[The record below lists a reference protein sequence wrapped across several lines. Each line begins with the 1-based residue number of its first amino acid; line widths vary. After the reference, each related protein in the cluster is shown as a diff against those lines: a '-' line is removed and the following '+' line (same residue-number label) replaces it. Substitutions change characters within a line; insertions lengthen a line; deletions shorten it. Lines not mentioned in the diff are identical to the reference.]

1 MNPYLYILSS
11 SIYTDQWG
19 QNWQRT
25 FRRFKGRQ
33 RNRIWNAPS
42 SGRAGGLPYASPLI
56 VLSITLTSLTG
67 YIYRH
72 LAAGPPVEGLYAH
85 YDVTEEL
92 GKGSFATVMKAMSKA
107 NGHWYAVKMIHN
119 KNLRRSTKTVDAT
132 GHRVTVDASAA
143 LHKEVQI
150 LQRLQHPNI
159 CQLKE
164 VFYEENYIRK
174 SS

>member
-1 MNPYLYILSS
+1 M
-11 SIYTDQWG
+11 
-19 QNWQRT
+19 
-25 FRRFKGRQ
+25 
-33 RNRIWNAPS
+33 
-42 SGRAGGLPYASPLI
+42 
-56 VLSITLTSLTG
+56 
-67 YIYRH
+67 
-72 LAAGPPVEGLYAH
+72 AAGPPSEGLYAH

-119 KNLRRSTKTVDAT
+119 KNLKRSVTKHTNAN
-132 GHRVTVDASAA
+132 GERITVDASAA

-174 SS
+174 

>member
-1 MNPYLYILSS
+1 MPH
-11 SIYTDQWG
+11 
-19 QNWQRT
+19 
-25 FRRFKGRQ
+25 
-33 RNRIWNAPS
+33 
-42 SGRAGGLPYASPLI
+42 
-56 VLSITLTSLTG
+56 TG
-67 YIYRH
+67 FIYRH
-72 LAAGPPVEGLYAH
+72 LAAGPPNEGLYAN

-119 KNLRRSTKTVDAT
+119 KHLKRSATTVDAA
-132 GHRVTVDASAA
+132 GRRITVDPSAA

-164 VFYEENYIRK
+164 VFYEENYIRESAWRVSGR
-174 SS
+174 SSL